1 MRGGSGMA
9 VGDGGAGTT
18 AVAGEPNC
26 PQPASTRTNT
36 ATRRM
41 LSVRDMTCKR
51 PDILILSPRKRCNP
65 YRACVTGS
73 HIPSHRTVVL
83 CISAAVAD
91 SWLGGATNYNG
102 MVLHGM
108 IPHLSRWAPSIHG
121 EPCGEG
127 GLLMSKARPATPTV
141 AFIDE

>member
-18 AVAGEPNC
+18 AVAGEPIC

-91 SWLGGATNYNG
+91 SWLGGAPKYNG
-102 MVLHGM
+102 VGRH
-108 IPHLSRWAPSIHG
+108 SIT
-121 EPCGEG
+121 EG
-127 GLLMSKARPATPTV
+127 IQRALAG
-141 AFIDE
+141 